1 MSQNPFSTSSIQ
13 VSAGHIKNN
22 IQYLRKLLGK
32 KILISGVV
40 KGNAYGHGIETYV
53 PLAEAAGLQHFSVF
67 SDEEAWEVKQ
77 VCQTSTEVMIMGQVS
92 AAGLRWC
99 IEEDVSFFVFDIAR
113 LTAAVRLAVELGR
126 KARIHIEIETGMNR
140 TGFRAADLPAL
151 ISFIR
156 KNKGTLILEGLCT
169 HFAGAES
176 VTNYLRIKE
185 QIALYDDARK
195 AFKRAKIEFKH
206 LHTACSAA
214 ALMYPETRLDMVRIG
229 ILQYGFWPSPEVKL
243 RILGPATPGKPRPDP
258 LQRCMRWTSKVMSV
272 QAVPAGQFIG
282 YGTHF
287 LAQRNMRVATV
298 PVGYSHGYARSLSNL
313 GQVLLRG
320 QLAKVVG
327 VVNMSLMIID
337 VTHIKSI
344 KEGDE
349 VVLIGKNGRKA
360 ITVASFGELS
370 NQLNYE
376 LLTRMPRNIPRIAV
390 D

>member
-1 MSQNPFSTSSIQ
+1 MNQNPFSTSCIQ
-13 VSAGHIKNN
+13 VSASHVKNN

-32 KILISGVV
+32 KLLISGVV

-53 PLAEAAGLQHFSVF
+53 PLAETAGLQHFSVF

-77 VCQTSTEVMIMGQVS
+77 VCKKNTEVMIMGQVS
-92 AAGLRWC
+92 PQGLRWC
-99 IEEDVSFFVFDIAR
+99 IEASVSFFVFDLDR
-113 LTAAVRLAVELGR
+113 LSSAVGLAAELGLP
-126 KARIHIEIETGMNR
+126 ARVHIEIETGMNR
-140 TGFRAADLPAL
+140 TGFRAAELPAL
-151 ISFIR
+151 VSYLR
-156 KNKGTLILEGLCT
+156 KNKAHLVLEGLCT
-169 HFAGAES
+169 HFAGAKS

-185 QIALYDDARK
+185 QIALFEEARK
-195 AFKRAKIEFKH
+195 TFKRAKIDFKH
-206 LHTACSAA
+206 YHTACSAA

-258 LQRCMRWTSKVMSV
+258 LQRCMRWTSKVMSL

-287 LAQRNMRVATV
+287 LAQRNMRVATI

-327 VVNMSLMIID
+327 VVNMSLMIVD
-337 VTHIKSI
+337 VTHIKTV

-376 LLTRMPRNIPRIAV
+376 LLTRMPRNIPRVAIA
-390 D
+390 